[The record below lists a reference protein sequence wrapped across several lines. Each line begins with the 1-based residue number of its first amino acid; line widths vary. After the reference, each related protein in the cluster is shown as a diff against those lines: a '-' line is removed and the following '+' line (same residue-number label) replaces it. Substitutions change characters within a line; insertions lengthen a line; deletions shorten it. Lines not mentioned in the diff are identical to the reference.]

1 MGDLRGSAVRLPEP
15 ACGYWWDAET
25 LLRSGIQ
32 EARVPEEP
40 FVEPGMAEPIHI
52 VPATTPLDP
61 VASYEPT
68 QVIPAVQYQP
78 VAPQIVQPVA
88 PGPMFVDDRRPAWP
102 YFVALLALMIGG
114 VIGFLI
120 GNSRKDDTTNL
131 ASNTIPID
139 STLGSTPVASVA
151 DLQNQVALLTAA
163 QTKAAQDLADAQ
175 ASLAQTKAERDA
187 LAAQAGTNGTA
198 TSGLQSQLDAA
209 NAQVASLQTDLKTA
223 TTSLDT
229 TNATLAQTQASLKT
243 AQGQLDTANATLT
256 ALHPTPLANYVNGT
270 IQKVRSDAQANG
282 WTLIEE
288 PGNSPTAALGTVL
301 EQTPAPNATM
311 VSGSVLFVKVK

>member
-1 MGDLRGSAVRLPEP
+1 MPE
-15 ACGYWWDAET
+15 
-25 LLRSGIQ
+25 
-32 EARVPEEP
+32 
-40 FVEPGMAEPIHI
+40 EPIHI

-78 VAPQIVQPVA
+78 VVAPPMQPVA
-88 PGPMFVDDRRPAWP
+88 PGPMFVDDRRPVWP

-114 VIGFLI
+114 LIGFLV
-120 GNSRKDDTTNL
+120 GNSRQDNTT
-131 ASNTIPID
+131 ATSITQP
-139 STLGSTPVASVA
+139 LGSTVDSGTPTVA

-175 ASLAQTKAERDA
+175 ASLAQTQAERDA

-198 TSGLQSQLDAA
+198 TSNLQAQLDAA
-209 NAQVASLQTDLKTA
+209 NAQVTKLQTDLKTA
-223 TTSLDT
+223 TTNLDT
-229 TNATLAQTQASLKT
+229 ANANLAQTQASLKT
-243 AQGQLDTANATLT
+243 VQGQLDTANATLA

-270 IQKVRSDAQANG
+270 IQKARSDAQANG

-301 EQTPAPNATM
+301 EQTPAPNTTM
-311 VSGSVLFVKVK
+311 VTGSVLFVKVK